1 MGTSIQA
8 EPVFGRGAGAVGNM
22 NSRAGDQ
29 IQIPTAAINT
39 EETQCLA
46 AELAA
51 MVAVWDD
58 LMQLQGTPWFPPSS
72 EVVAHFSF
80 TRTKPNKALKITPR
94 SLRNRADL
102 YLKN

>member
-51 MVAVWDD
+51 MVAV
-58 LMQLQGTPWFPPSS
+58 
-72 EVVAHFSF
+72 
-80 TRTKPNKALKITPR
+80 
-94 SLRNRADL
+94 
-102 YLKN
+102 